1 MKANGKVVLITGA
14 ARRVGAC
21 IARRLAAA
29 GCDLLLHYRHSA
41 AAAEAL
47 ATELQR
53 DHSIRVHLLGG
64 DLADPE
70 LPSRLIHEAVG
81 HFGRLD
87 GLVNNASLYQ
97 ATPLDDLDIA
107 AWERIQAVNLRA
119 PLFLARAAAPHLRH
133 SRGAIVNMGD
143 IYAERPLAGYLPY
156 SVSKAGLIALTR
168 ALAKELGPEVRVN
181 TVSPGVALWA
191 ESERPAE
198 GDRRSILQRTALK
211 REGSPEDIAGAVA
224 YLLFDAPYVTG
235 HNLVVDGGRMVY

>member
-47 ATELQR
+47 ATELQG
-53 DHSIRVHLLGG
+53 DHSIRAHLLGG
-64 DLADPE
+64 DLADPG
-70 LPSRLIHEAVG
+70 LPAQLIHEAVG

-97 ATPLDDLDIA
+97 ATPLDGLDIA

-119 PLFLARAAAPHLRH
+119 PLFLALAAAPHLRH

>member
-47 ATELQR
+47 ATELQG

-64 DLADPE
+64 DLADPG

-97 ATPLDDLDIA
+97 ATPLDELDIA

-133 SRGAIVNMGD
+133 SQGAIVNMGD

>member
-1 MKANGKVVLITGA
+1 MKANEKVVLITGA

-47 ATELQR
+47 ATELQG
-53 DHSIRVHLLGG
+53 DHSIRAHLLGG
-64 DLADPE
+64 DLADPG
-70 LPSRLIHEAVG
+70 LPAQLIHEAVG

-97 ATPLDDLDIA
+97 ATPLDGLDIA

-119 PLFLARAAAPHLRH
+119 PLFLALAAAPHLRH

-143 IYAERPLAGYLPY
+143 IYAERPLASYLPY

>member
-1 MKANGKVVLITGA
+1 
-14 ARRVGAC
+14 
-21 IARRLAAA
+21 
-29 GCDLLLHYRHSA
+29 
-41 AAAEAL
+41 
-47 ATELQR
+47 
-53 DHSIRVHLLGG
+53 VHLLGG

-97 ATPLDDLDIA
+97 ATPLDELDIA

-133 SRGAIVNMGD
+133 SQGAIVNMGD

-181 TVSPGVALWA
+181 TVSPGGALWA

>member
-47 ATELQR
+47 AAELQGAHR
-53 DHSIRVHLLGG
+53 IRVHLLGG
-64 DLADPE
+64 DLADPG
-70 LPSRLIHEAVG
+70 LPARLIHETIG

-87 GLVNNASLYQ
+87 GLVNNASLY
-97 ATPLDDLDIA
+97 APTPLGELDIA

-119 PLFLARAAAPHLRH
+119 PLFLARAATPHLRH

-143 IYAERPLAGYLPY
+143 IYAERPLTGYLPY

-181 TVSPGVALWA
+181 AVSPGVALWA

>member
-47 ATELQR
+47 AAELQG

-64 DLADPE
+64 DLADPK

-97 ATPLDDLDIA
+97 ATPLDELDIA

-133 SRGAIVNMGD
+133 SQGAIVNMGD